1 MPPSSSRFKCRAC
14 KELFLPSRCNR
25 GRQRFCA
32 KEDCRKASKTA
43 SQRKWTQQPQ
53 NADYFRG
60 AAHVERVRQWRAKNP
75 GAAGRKKRAAPLQD
89 FAPPQ
94 APATEPL
101 TTMRSH
107 LPSDFSQKEPEDLA
121 PNGASAVPLQD
132 FALIQDPLFVG
143 LISMLAGV
151 PLQESLAPLTRR
163 LVEQGR
169 RVLAQNPNVLGSRE
183 CATAAHLNSR

>member
-1 MPPSSSRFKCRAC
+1 
-14 KELFLPSRCNR
+14 LFLPSRCNR

-32 KEDCRKASKTA
+32 QEDCRKASKAA
-43 SQRKWTQQPQ
+43 SQRKWSQQPQ

-75 GAAGRKKRAAPLQD
+75 GSARPKKKEAPLQD

-94 APATEPL
+94 APAAEPL

-107 LPSDFSQKEPEDLA
+107 LPSDFFQKEPEDPA
-121 PNGASAVPLQD
+121 PSGASAASLQD
-132 FALIQDPLFVG
+132 FALTQDPLFVG
-143 LISMLAGV
+143 LISMLSGA

-169 RVLAQNPNVLGSRE
+169 RVLAQNPNVLGRSHA
-183 CATAAHLNSR
+183 ATHLNSC